1 MLTDPKGA
9 GLSPERL
16 AHIDRFLQENYID
29 AGLLPGA
36 LTVVARRGVVAH
48 LSPLGKRDLA
58 QGLPVEQDTIFRI
71 YSMTKPITA
80 VAALMLVEEGLIALD
95 DPVHRFIPEWRGL
108 GVYQAGLHPQFQVRR
123 PDRPMRVIDL
133 FRHTSGL
140 TYGFQ
145 NRTNVDAAYRALKVG
160 TVTFDGTLESMVA
173 DLATLPLEFSPGT
186 NWNYSVS
193 TDVLG
198 FLVQSISGKPL
209 DVFFRERIFEPL
221 GMDDTAFMVPDDKLA
236 RFAACYEA
244 RPDERLALYDAPETS
259 PYRTM
264 PSLLAGGG
272 GLVSTATDYLAFCR
286 MLLDGGRA
294 NGRQVLSPK
303 TIELMT
309 ANHLPGGKTLDDLS
323 VSLFAEGAFAGVGF
337 GLGVSVTTDPAA
349 AMLPGSVG
357 EFSWG
362 GLASTAFWVD
372 PREALIVVFMTQ
384 LIPSTLYNIRRQLRT
399 LVYSAIT
406 D

>member
-1 MLTDPKGA
+1 MLIDPNGA

-16 AHIDRFLQENYID
+16 ARIDHFLQERYVEP
-29 AGLLPGA
+29 GLLPGA
-36 LTVVARRGVVAH
+36 LTVVARKGVVAH
-48 LSPLGKRDLA
+48 ASPIGHRDVA
-58 QGLPVEQDTIFRI
+58 RGLPVEQDTIFRI

-80 VAALMLVEEGLIALD
+80 VAALMLVEEGLMALD
-95 DPVHRFIPEWRGL
+95 DPVHRFIPDWRGL
-108 GVYQAGLHPQFQVRR
+108 GVYQAGVYPQFQTRR
-123 PDRPMRVIDL
+123 PDSPMRVIDL

-145 NRTNVDAAYRALKVG
+145 NRTNVDAAYRELKVG
-160 TVTFDGTLESMVA
+160 TVSFDGTLESMVA

-198 FLVQSISGKPL
+198 YLVQTISGKPL

-221 GMDDTAFMVPDDKLA
+221 GMDDTGFMVPDDKVA

-244 RPDERLALYDAPETS
+244 RPDDRLALFDAPDTS
-259 PYRTM
+259 PYRSM
-264 PSLLAGGG
+264 PGLLAGGG
-272 GLVSTATDYLAFCR
+272 GLVSTASDYLAFCR
-286 MLLDGGRA
+286 MLLEGGRA
-294 NGRQVLSPK
+294 GGQQLLSRK

-309 ANHLPGGKTLDDLS
+309 ANHLPGGHTLDDLS
-323 VSLFAEGAFAGVGF
+323 VSLFQEGAFAGVGF
-337 GLGVSVTTDPAA
+337 GLGVAVTVDPPAA
-349 AMLPGSVG
+349 MIPGSVG

-372 PREALIVVFMTQ
+372 PREELIVVFMTQ
-384 LIPSTLYNIRRQLRT
+384 LVPSTLYNIRRQLRT
-399 LVYSAIT
+399 LIYSAIA